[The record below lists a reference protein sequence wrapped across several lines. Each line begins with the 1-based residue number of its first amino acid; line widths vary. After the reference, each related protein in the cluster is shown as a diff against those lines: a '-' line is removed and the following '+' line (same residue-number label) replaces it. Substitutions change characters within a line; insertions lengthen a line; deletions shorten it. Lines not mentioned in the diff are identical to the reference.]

1 MEPADSVTL
10 AVTTAAAASGLG
22 SSLSYLQSLV
32 FLVSKLRGE
41 AKLKKNAFYRT

>member
-1 MEPADSVTL
+1 MERADNVTP
-10 AVTTAAAASGLG
+10 AVTTAAAASGPG
-22 SSLSYLQSLV
+22 SSLSSLQSLV